1 LRVRGPTF
9 KLPAPEVPMSDAQP
23 ITGLRPG
30 SVAPHVFLCGDPSRV
45 PRITKGWEGVREV
58 CRVREYLV
66 VTGRLGGVPLTAAS
80 TGIGGP
86 GTAILLEELVKLG
99 AHTFLRVGNSG
110 GLDPSLGLGDLVVT
124 TGAVRDDG
132 TTRSYVVPEY
142 PAVADH
148 ALVGALLAA
157 ARERGAPVRAGIT
170 WSLDAF
176 YVRNAVATPDGGM
189 ATMSAGSYWG
199 RGHADRIVE
208 MRAARVL
215 NCEME
220 AGTILTLAGLFGVR
234 AGAICVVSD
243 RTPWPGPAEIDLDRN
258 MGQCIE
264 VATAAMLRVAT

>member
-1 LRVRGPTF
+1 
-9 KLPAPEVPMSDAQP
+9 MSDAQP
-23 ITGLRPG
+23 ITGLTPG
-30 SVAPHVFLCGDPSRV
+30 SIASHVFLCGDPARV
-45 PRITKGWEGVREV
+45 PRIARGWDEVREV
-58 CRVREYLV
+58 CRVREYLA
-66 VTGRLGGVPLTAAS
+66 VTGSLRGVSLTAAS

-86 GTAILLEELVKLG
+86 GTAVLLEELVKLG

-110 GLDPSLGLGDLVVT
+110 GLDPSLALGDLVVT

-148 ALVGALLAA
+148 ELVGALLAA
-157 ARERGAPVRAGIT
+157 ARERGVRVQAGIT

-189 ATMSAGSYWG
+189 TSMSAGNYWT
-199 RGHADRIVE
+199 RTHADRIE
-208 MRAARVL
+208 DMRAARVL

-220 AGTILTLAGLFGVR
+220 AGTILTLASLFGAR
-234 AGAICVVSD
+234 AAAICVVSD

-258 MGQCIE
+258 MAACIE
-264 VATAAMLRVAT
+264 VASRAMLAVGRR

>member
-1 LRVRGPTF
+1 
-9 KLPAPEVPMSDAQP
+9 MSDSQP

-30 SVAPHVFLCGDPSRV
+30 SIAPRVFLCGDPARV
-45 PRITKGWEGVREV
+45 PRIARGWSGVTEQ

-66 VTGRLGGVPLTAAS
+66 VTGSLDGVPLTAAS

-86 GTAILLEELVKLG
+86 STAVLLEELVKVG
-99 AHTFLRVGNSG
+99 AHTFLRIGNSG
-110 GLDPSLGLGDLVVT
+110 GLDPTLGLGDLVVT

-148 ALVGALLAA
+148 ELVGALLAA
-157 ARERGAPVRAGIT
+157 GRERGARCRAGIT

-176 YVRNAVATPDGGM
+176 YVRNAVLTPDGGM
-189 ATMSAGSYWG
+189 ATMSAGSYWT
-199 RGHADRIVE
+199 RTHADRISD

-220 AGTILTLAGLFGVR
+220 AGTILTLANLFGVR

-264 VATAAMLRVAT
+264 IATAAMLKLAP